1 MYVALIDKDK
11 KSRTVIDTKY
21 DIGDIVTLKSDAGHL
36 RTSWYRPSICD
47 EFENGSKVCF
57 ENHWPVEVPIRYV
70 VTDISVSAASSVLT
84 YGLCYGDNRLAFPSG
99 GCCVGIYEIEGKVD
113 SCDYETDPVV
123 EKWKEEI
130 KNNLS
135 AMSKEKE
142 VMSKEKEVKEDPM
155 YYSISDPNPEN
166 KGTGNR
172 TLRKAD
178 WRFKQKDWVI
188 MWGSGDAVRKP
199 YILDRDWVVNHAFNA
214 KSSNDRT
221 EFMLIREKDIEKYIR
236 EHYMSKPLF

>member
-1 MYVALIDKDK
+1 MYIALINKDK
-11 KSRTVIDTKY
+11 KSQTVIDTKY
-21 DIGDIVTLKSDAGHL
+21 DIGDIVTLKSDAEHP

-47 EFENGSKVCF
+47 EFENGGKVCF

-84 YGLCYGDNRLAFPSG
+84 YGLCYGDNGLAFPSG
-99 GCCVGIYEIEGKVD
+99 GCCVGIHEIEGKVD
-113 SCDYETDPVV
+113 SRDYESDSVV
-123 EKWKEEI
+123 EKWIEEV

-135 AMSKEKE
+135 AMSKAKA
-142 VMSKEKEVKEDPM
+142 DPD

-188 MWGSGDAVRKP
+188 MWGSGDTVRKP

-221 EFMLIREKDIEKYIR
+221 EYMLIREKDIEKYIR

>member
-11 KSRTVIDTKY
+11 KLRTVIDTEY
-21 DIGDIVTLKSDAGHL
+21 DIGDIVTLKSDAEHP
-36 RTSWYRPSICD
+36 RTSRYRPSICD
-47 EFENGSKVCF
+47 EIENSGKVCF
-57 ENHWPVEVPIRYV
+57 ENYWPVEVPIRYV

-84 YGLCYGDNRLAFPSG
+84 YCLCYCDNRLAFPSG
-99 GCCVGIYEIEGKVD
+99 GCCVGIHEIGGKVD
-113 SCDYETDPVV
+113 SCDYESGPVV

-142 VMSKEKEVKEDPM
+142 VKEDPE

-178 WRFKQKDWVI
+178 WRLKQKDWVI

-199 YILDRDWVVNHAFNA
+199 YILDRDWVVSHAFNA

-236 EHYMSKPLF
+236 ERYMSKPLF

>member
-11 KSRTVIDTKY
+11 KSRTVIDTEY
-21 DIGDIVTLKSDAGHL
+21 DIGDIVTLKSDAGHPG
-36 RTSWYRPSICD
+36 TSWYRPSICD
-47 EFENGSKVCF
+47 EIENCGKVCF

-70 VTDISVSAASSVLT
+70 ITDIGVSAASSVLT
-84 YGLCYGDNRLAFPSG
+84 YSLRYSDNRLAFPSG
-99 GCCVGIYEIEGKVD
+99 GCYVGIHEIEGKVD
-113 SCDYETDPVV
+113 SCDYESDPVV
-123 EKWKEEI
+123 EKWIEEV

-135 AMSKEKE
+135 AMSKA
-142 VMSKEKEVKEDPM
+142 KEDPE